1 MFETYF
7 GFGFTHLL
15 DVQAYD
21 HLLFLAVL
29 CAGCGHDRPR
39 ELLVLVT
46 AFTAGHSASLALAT
60 LQLVRVPGAWVEF
73 LVLATIAAGAAL
85 NLATGAPLP
94 RAHGRESRPQ
104 APETR
109 AAASESRTQ
118 APESRARRRESGGR
132 RPRVPGRVLAAEN
145 RRDWPARTSR
155 AVRYATTV
163 LFGLVHGLG
172 FSNFLSAALGTERS
186 LLVPLL
192 SFNLGLE
199 AAQVVAVAALSLLA
213 LVVVRAL
220 GVPPRAWAA
229 SLSVAAGAGAAVAA
243 VRRWPL

>member
-1 MFETYF
+1 MFQTYF

-60 LQLVRVPGAWVEF
+60 LQLVRVPAAWVEF
-73 LVLATIAAGAAL
+73 LVLATIVGGAAI
-85 NLATGAPLP
+85 NLAT
-94 RAHGRESRPQ
+94 R
-104 APETR
+104 
-109 AAASESRTQ
+109 
-118 APESRARRRESGGR
+118 
-132 RPRVPGRVLAAEN
+132 
-145 RRDWPARTSR
+145 PARTAAAESGQGR
-155 AVRYATTV
+155 ARLRGQARPGDRHNNHPAKDPRGLRYATTV

-172 FSNFLSAALGTERS
+172 FSNFLSAALGAERS

-199 AAQVVAVAALSLLA
+199 AAQVVVVAALSLLGFA
-213 LVVVRAL
+213 AARTLR
-220 GVPPRAWAA
+220 VPPRAWATG
-229 SLSVAAGAGAAVAA
+229 LSVASGAVAA
-243 VRRWPL
+243 IGAVQRWPL

>member
-15 DVQAYD
+15 DVHAYD
-21 HLLFLAVL
+21 HLLFLIVL

-46 AFTAGHSASLALAT
+46 AFTAGHSVSLALAT

-73 LVLATIAAGAAL
+73 LVLATIAGGGAL
-85 NLATGAPLP
+85 NLAT
-94 RAHGRESRPQ
+94 
-104 APETR
+104 ET
-109 AAASESRTQ
+109 
-118 APESRARRRESGGR
+118 PSRARIRGHASAATGR
-132 RPRVPGRVLAAEN
+132 KGRSATA
-145 RRDWPARTSR
+145 SR
-155 AVRYATTV
+155 SVRYATTV

-172 FSNFLSAALGTERS
+172 FSNFLRAALGAERS

-199 AAQVVAVAALSLLA
+199 AAQVVVVAALSLLA
-213 LVVVRAL
+213 LLVVRGL
-220 GVPPRAWAA
+220 GAPPRAWTMG
-229 SLSVAAGAGAAVAA
+229 LSVAAGAVAVVAA
-243 VRRWPL
+243 ARRWPL

>member
-1 MFETYF
+1 MFQTYF

-15 DVQAYD
+15 DVRAYD
-21 HLLFLAVL
+21 HLLFLGVL

-60 LQLVRVPGAWVEF
+60 LQLVRVPSAWVEF

-85 NLATGAPLP
+85 NLATGAPPP
-94 RAHGRESRPQ
+94 RTHGR
-104 APETR
+104 
-109 AAASESRTQ
+109 ESRTQ
-118 APESRARRRESGGR
+118 APETRTAARGAGAHRARRPGPALAAGNHQDR
-132 RPRVPGRVLAAEN
+132 PGRK
-145 RRDWPARTSR
+145 SR
-155 AVRYATTV
+155 GVRYATTV

-172 FSNFLSAALGTERS
+172 FSNFLSAALGAERS

-199 AAQVVAVAALSLLA
+199 AAQVVVVAALSLLA
-213 LVVVRAL
+213 LLAVRTL

-229 SLSVAAGAGAAVAA
+229 SLSIAAGAVAA
-243 VRRWPL
+243 IAAAGRWPL

>member
-60 LQLVRVPGAWVEF
+60 LRLVRVPGAWVEF

-85 NLATGAPLP
+85 NLATGAAEDRPA
-94 RAHGRESRPQ
+94 RRPQ
-104 APETR
+104 
-109 AAASESRTQ
+109 
-118 APESRARRRESGGR
+118 
-132 RPRVPGRVLAAEN
+132 
-145 RRDWPARTSR
+145 
-155 AVRYATTV
+155 AVRYAVTV

-172 FSNFLSAALGTERS
+172 FSNFLSAALGAERS

-199 AAQVVAVAALSLLA
+199 AAQVVVVAALSLLA

-220 GVPPRAWAA
+220 GVPPRAWAGG
-229 SLSVAAGAGAAVAA
+229 LSIAAGAVAA
-243 VRRWPL
+243 AAAAGRWPF